1 MEVRRQKRT
10 MKKVTRSEYTLIFFS
25 LERHEIDEE
34 KIILYLKFDNLTD
47 SFSSKVMAHEVI
59 SFTFRLT

>member
-1 MEVRRQKRT
+1 

-25 LERHEIDEE
+25 LERHEIYEE

-47 SFSSKVMAHEVI
+47 SFSSKVMRMKWFV
-59 SFTFRLT
+59 SSPD